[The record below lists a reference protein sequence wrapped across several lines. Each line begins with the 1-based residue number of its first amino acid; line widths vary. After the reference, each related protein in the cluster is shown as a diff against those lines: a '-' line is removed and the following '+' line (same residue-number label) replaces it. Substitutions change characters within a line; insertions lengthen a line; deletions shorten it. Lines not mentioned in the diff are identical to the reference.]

1 MVHSPVSFK
10 TDKLH
15 LLLPLRETPEDL
27 ADNLDGGVRTAIINE
42 YDLQIAV
49 CLPEN
54 APGALED
61 VLFGFVHRYYH
72 ADFMLHVD
80 KV

>member
-49 CLPEN
+49 CLPIGGCTFQFCT
-54 APGALED
+54 P
-61 VLFGFVHRYYH
+61 VLSR
-72 ADFMLHVD
+72 
-80 KV
+80 